1 MKINATMKCLILGML
16 LPLYL
21 VTGSNA
27 QVIEAPESP
36 DSLQLLPLVLNLDN
50 QDVNWEGFTFFP
62 FEGAALERIE
72 NPDKSGLNDTDFVLQ
87 YIKAAGQP
95 WAGFFYHLEEAVT
108 VTDQTVFR
116 MKVWSNVAGITALF
130 KLELQQFPDV
140 TTGDL
145 FADVTASGEWLEL
158 EWDLSGI
165 DRDAPWDRV
174 VIIMDLQGPAGSGG
188 DRFTW
193 YLDNF
198 SILDGT
204 TSIDQV
210 SSEIPQDLQLKQNYP
225 NPFNPTTTIEF
236 GLTDASFTT
245 LEVYNMLGQRMAVLA
260 NEQLAAG
267 WHRVNLDA
275 SGLSSGT
282 YIYRLQAGDRVETK
296 KLMLIK

>member
-36 DSLQLLPLVLNLDN
+36 DSLQLLPLVLNMDN

-87 YIKAAGQP
+87 YVKATGQP

-116 MKVWSNVAGITALF
+116 MQVWSNVADIQALF

-174 VIIMDLQGPAGSGG
+174 VIIMDLQGPAGTGG

>member
-21 VTGSNA
+21 VTGLNA

-116 MKVWSNVAGITALF
+116 MKVWSNVADITALF

>member
-116 MKVWSNVAGITALF
+116 MKVWSNVADITALF

>member
-1 MKINATMKCLILGML
+1 MKINATIKCLILGML

-21 VTGSNA
+21 ASGLNA

-36 DSLQLLPLVLNLDN
+36 GDLQLLPLVLNMDN

-62 FEGAALERIE
+62 FEGAALERIA

-95 WAGFFYHLEEAVT
+95 WAGFFYHLEEVVT
-108 VTDQTVFR
+108 VTDQTVFK
-116 MKVWSNVAGITALF
+116 MKVWSNVADITALL
-130 KLELQQFPDV
+130 KLELQAFPDV
-140 TTGDL
+140 NTGDM

-174 VIIMDLQGPAGSGG
+174 VIIMDLQGPSGTGG

-198 SILDGT
+198 SFLDGT
-204 TSIDQV
+204 TSIDQISTEV
-210 SSEIPQDLQLKQNYP
+210 PQDLQLKQNYP

-236 GLTDASFTT
+236 GLADASFTT

-275 SGLSSGT
+275 SALSSGT
-282 YIYRLQAGDRVETK
+282 YIYRLQAGDRVETR